1 MIKNTVIITAEKKDQ
16 TIIKTIQS
24 CLKQTNK
31 DLEIIVAY
39 SKFEDESNIKKNIKS
54 KKVIFLK
61 IKKKLKNKVQDQLFK
76 IKQSLKISKG
86 TNIFLLDGDDIFNK
100 KKIEIISKILNC
112 KELMILD
119 NYYVVKNNKKIK
131 NFPQN
136 YKNNYFYLKL
146 INDWP
151 KNICTSAI
159 SIHKE
164 FLLEFFKEVKINKSK
179 YLALDILLS
188 LYCHNKNNIFR
199 INKYFTSKVELV
211 QSVDKDYIGYRNS
224 FYWHRRLEQHK
235 YNFFIK
241 KKNYF
246 NLDYF
251 VSFILSYFFKINSKF
266 FQNVKND

>member
-100 KKIEIISKILNC
+100 KKN
-112 KELMILD
+112 
-119 NYYVVKNNKKIK
+119 
-131 NFPQN
+131 
-136 YKNNYFYLKL
+136 
-146 INDWP
+146 
-151 KNICTSAI
+151 
-159 SIHKE
+159 
-164 FLLEFFKEVKINKSK
+164 
-179 YLALDILLS
+179 
-188 LYCHNKNNIFR
+188 
-199 INKYFTSKVELV
+199 
-211 QSVDKDYIGYRNS
+211 
-224 FYWHRRLEQHK
+224 
-235 YNFFIK
+235 
-241 KKNYF
+241 
-246 NLDYF
+246 
-251 VSFILSYFFKINSKF
+251 
-266 FQNVKND
+266 